1 MSTLNPVKF
10 IKFIT
15 DKNQNIHVPK
25 ICFVDLRLG
34 EIARDPEHGSLWNLP
49 YHSVEHLRACLIE
62 LRDNSK
68 KLNKMVNR
76 LHSKYFP
83 YRVIEN
89 GIFLG
94 SKDEILF
101 YPFPARQELETKYYE
116 WWHSASIM
124 GDAFG
129 MD

>member
-1 MSTLNPVKF
+1 
-10 IKFIT
+10 
-15 DKNQNIHVPK
+15 
-25 ICFVDLRLG
+25 
-34 EIARDPEHGSLWNLP
+34 
-49 YHSVEHLRACLIE
+49 
-62 LRDNSK
+62 
-68 KLNKMVNR
+68 MVNR